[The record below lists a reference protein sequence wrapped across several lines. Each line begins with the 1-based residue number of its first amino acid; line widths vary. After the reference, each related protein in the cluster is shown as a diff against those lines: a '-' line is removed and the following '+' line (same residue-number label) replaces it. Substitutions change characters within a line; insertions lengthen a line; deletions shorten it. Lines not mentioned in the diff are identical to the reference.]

1 MLGLVDLPPPHE
13 RVVIGTWKLVEPD
26 CKVTRSIESCQGK
39 LFLVSRTTDE
49 SGRRSGG
56 TVGIVLEEV
65 SQGGYQGTG
74 DNKSR
79 YIVNENGELHMYVQG
94 DSVPSMR
101 AVPHPELWAE

>member
-1 MLGLVDLPPPHE
+1 LQFGFE
-13 RVVIGTWKLVEPD
+13 TA
-26 CKVTRSIESCQGK
+26 
-39 LFLVSRTTDE
+39 
-49 SGRRSGG
+49 
-56 TVGIVLEEV
+56 
-65 SQGGYQGTG
+65 G